1 VSFSNYLENKVLDH
15 VFGGVA
21 YTAPTTL
28 YVGLFTSSPG
38 ETGSGTEVSGGS
50 YARQTIAFTVTG
62 SQASNT
68 AAVEFPTAT
77 ASWGTITF
85 AAIYDALSG
94 GNLLAYG
101 ALTTSKTIDSGDV
114 FRIPTGDFDIDLD

>member
-1 VSFSNYLENKVLDH
+1 MSFSNFLENKVLGH
-15 VFGGVA
+15 VFGA
-21 YTAPTTL
+21 TPYTAPATL

-38 ETGSGTEVSGGS
+38 ETGSGSEVSGGS

-62 SQASNT
+62 NQASNT

-101 ALTTSKTIDSGDV
+101 ALTTSKTIDNGDV
-114 FRIPTGDFDIDLD
+114 FRIPAGDFDINLD

>member
-1 VSFSNYLENKVLDH
+1 VSFSNFLENKVLEH

-21 YTAPTTL
+21 YSAPATL
-28 YVGLFTSSPG
+28 YVGLFTSNPG

-50 YARQTIAFTVTG
+50 YARQTIAFTVTA

-77 ASWGTITF
+77 ASWGTVSH
-85 AAIYDALSG
+85 AAIFDAVSG
-94 GNLLAYG
+94 GNMLAYG
-101 ALTTSKTIDSGDV
+101 ALTASKTIDGGDV
-114 FRIPTGDFDIDLD
+114 FRIPAGDFDIDLD

>member
-1 VSFSNYLENKVLDH
+1 MSFSNFLENKVLGH
-15 VFGGVA
+15 VFGA
-21 YTAPTTL
+21 TPYTAPATL
-28 YVGLFTSSPG
+28 YVGLFTSNPG

-50 YARQTIAFTVTG
+50 YARQTVAFTVTG

-77 ASWGTITF
+77 ASWGTITY
-85 AAIYDALSG
+85 AAIYDAVSG

-101 ALTTSKTIDSGDV
+101 ALTTSKTIDNGDV
-114 FRIPTGDFDIDLD
+114 FRIPAGDFDINLD